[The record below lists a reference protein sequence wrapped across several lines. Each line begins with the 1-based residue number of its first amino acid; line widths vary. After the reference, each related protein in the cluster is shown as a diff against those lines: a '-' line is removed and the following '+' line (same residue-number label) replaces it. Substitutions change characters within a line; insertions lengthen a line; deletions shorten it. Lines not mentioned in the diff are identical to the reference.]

1 MPFVQS
7 RFANMTLD
15 SDRRELLRDDVAIAL
30 NPKAFELLS
39 ILVDSWP
46 SAVSKEALYEKLWP
60 GVFVEMGNLHNLVS
74 DIRVAIDDDD
84 HSIIRT
90 IHRFGYAMATN
101 VEREGVL
108 RAHLVI
114 GTRELPLHE
123 GEQIVGR
130 DVVGSP
136 DVSRRHVRIT
146 LSGSTATL
154 EDLGSK
160 NGTWSDGHRI
170 KGPLVVNADQEI
182 VLGRTR
188 AFLRFAT
195 PDGATV
201 TAPPLSESRE

>member
-1 MPFVQS
+1 MNA
-7 RFANMTLD
+7 RFADLTFD
-15 SDRRELLRDDVAIAL
+15 SDRRELLRDGRAIAL
-30 NPKAFELLS
+30 NPKAFELLA
-39 ILVDSWP
+39 ILIENWP

-74 DIRVAIDDDD
+74 DIRLAIGDED
-84 HSIIRT
+84 HSIVRT
-90 IHRFGYAMATN
+90 IHRFGYAMAAP
-101 VEREGVL
+101 VEREGAV

-123 GEQIVGR
+123 GEQVVGR
-130 DVVGSP
+130 DLIGTP

-146 LSGSTATL
+146 LSGSSATL

-160 NGTWSDGHRI
+160 NGTWWDGKRIEEPIVATSDHE
-170 KGPLVVNADQEI
+170 L

-188 AFLRFAT
+188 ALLRFTA

-201 TAPPLSESRE
+201 TAPPLSGSRE